1 MHLGFVF
8 LLLAAYLLVERFL
21 HERRLRRIPV
31 RVHVNGTRGKTSVT
45 RMIAAC
51 LRRAGVR
58 TLAKTTGGRAV
69 LVLPDGREEEIRR
82 LAPPN
87 VLEQMKVV
95 RRAASLGAR
104 ALVVECM
111 ALDPV
116 LQQLSE
122 RGMIRATVGVIT
134 NVRPDH
140 LEVMGPS
147 LDDVAKALAGTI
159 PEGATLV
166 TGDRRYFLDFST
178 VAAGRRTRAVLA
190 EAPGPGRPGAAV
202 PGALVENEA
211 IARAVCRELGLDP
224 SDVEA
229 GLAAERG
236 DRATAPLPSLS
247 RGGRTI
253 HLLDAF
259 GANDVESTRRLVE
272 DALGRGACPRPL
284 VALFAN
290 RSDRPLRMKSFAAA
304 LAGEGL
310 YDLVGVIGDGA
321 RLAFRRFREAVP
333 RERLFRLCGTTADEL
348 LGELVDVVPARAFT
362 IVGMGNERGAGALLS
377 AAFRGAGAR

>member
-111 ALDPV
+111 
-116 LQQLSE
+116 
-122 RGMIRATVGVIT
+122 
-134 NVRPDH
+134 
-140 LEVMGPS
+140 
-147 LDDVAKALAGTI
+147 
-159 PEGATLV
+159 
-166 TGDRRYFLDFST
+166 
-178 VAAGRRTRAVLA
+178 
-190 EAPGPGRPGAAV
+190 
-202 PGALVENEA
+202 
-211 IARAVCRELGLDP
+211 
-224 SDVEA
+224 
-229 GLAAERG
+229 
-236 DRATAPLPSLS
+236 
-247 RGGRTI
+247 
-253 HLLDAF
+253 
-259 GANDVESTRRLVE
+259 
-272 DALGRGACPRPL
+272 
-284 VALFAN
+284 
-290 RSDRPLRMKSFAAA
+290 
-304 LAGEGL
+304 
-310 YDLVGVIGDGA
+310 
-321 RLAFRRFREAVP
+321 
-333 RERLFRLCGTTADEL
+333 
-348 LGELVDVVPARAFT
+348 
-362 IVGMGNERGAGALLS
+362 
-377 AAFRGAGAR
+377 